1 MSAAMRT
8 FATCAK
14 HCEAIADIRARAGNE
29 RYCIR
34 HERNGR
40 FDYMRSTRLLHLTVI
55 FIVLIAVGAAV
66 VSAAIRS
73 GAIL

>member
-1 MSAAMRT
+1 
-8 FATCAK
+8 
-14 HCEAIADIRARAGNE
+14 
-29 RYCIR
+29 
-34 HERNGR
+34 
-40 FDYMRSTRLLHLTVI
+40 MRSTRLLHLTVI